1 MPEYQSGIEA
11 SNYFCSDFILASNH
25 VRPSLLQACL
35 AFRGMWNLTVSRH
48 ISYCASH
55 IWMKLSA
62 IVSGSGAEL
71 CWLRSSGEG
80 EASDEETSGG
90 SIIEI
95 ACFQL

>member
-1 MPEYQSGIEA
+1 
-11 SNYFCSDFILASNH
+11 
-25 VRPSLLQACL
+25 
-35 AFRGMWNLTVSRH
+35 
-48 ISYCASH
+48 
-55 IWMKLSA
+55 MKLSA